1 MQGLVGGFA
10 ERRCRTV
17 GGSLGLASRAA
28 PGLRE
33 RGGMSGEATR
43 TGASAMARRWSVDLA
58 MLVAIGLLMGFLGP
72 FGSDR
77 IPDAYR
83 YIY

>member
-1 MQGLVGGFA
+1 
-10 ERRCRTV
+10 
-17 GGSLGLASRAA
+17 
-28 PGLRE
+28 
-33 RGGMSGEATR
+33 MSGEATR